1 MDDLIKY
8 LNDQDVMVKITEALI
23 CPELLIQPMEDD
35 LVYRDLSQADIAR
48 YEEVL
53 TILRKTNGIGS
64 DDKTKVM
71 NLLSQIE
78 SY

>member
-8 LNDQDVMVKITEALI
+8 LNDQDVMGKITEALI

-35 LVYRDLSQADIAR
+35 LVYRDLNEADTAR
-48 YEEVL
+48 YGEVL
-53 TILRKTNGIGS
+53 TILRKANGIGS
-64 DDKTKVM
+64 EDKIKVM

-78 SY
+78 SH

>member
-1 MDDLIKY
+1 
-8 LNDQDVMVKITEALI
+8 
-23 CPELLIQPMEDD
+23 MEDD
-35 LVYRDLSQADIAR
+35 LVYRDLSEADVAK

-53 TILRKTNGIGS
+53 NILRKANGIAL
-64 DDKTKVM
+64 DDKLKVM

>member
-8 LNDQDVMVKITEALI
+8 LNDQDVMGKITEALI

-53 TILRKTNGIGS
+53 TILRKTNGIGL

>member
-8 LNDQDVMVKITEALI
+8 LNDQDVMGKITEVLI